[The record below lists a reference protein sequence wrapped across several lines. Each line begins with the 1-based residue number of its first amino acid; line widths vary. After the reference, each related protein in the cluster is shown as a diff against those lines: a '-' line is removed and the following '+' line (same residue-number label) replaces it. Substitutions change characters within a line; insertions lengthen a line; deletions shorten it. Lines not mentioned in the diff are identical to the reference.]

1 MELNTEHRKALIS
14 ELTITKEK
22 LNLQIQGKENHI
34 SHDVSNWFDITI
46 FLATEQI
53 KLIEKSLIDNEID
66 Y

>member
-14 ELTITKEK
+14 ELTITKEQ

>member
-14 ELTITKEK
+14 ELAKAKEN
-22 LNLQIQGKENHI
+22 LNLQKLGKENHI

-46 FLATEQI
+46 FLANERI
-53 KLIEKSLIDNEID
+53 SLIEKSLIDNEID